1 MSKDTPYRAPIEPDV
16 RAPVPQLVV
25 AWSDAE
31 RSKWKS
37 FLRGYYGFL
46 AAALGVGAVAAVS
59 PHAAGACA
67 AAGGGYWWFRR
78 RQEVAP
84 GFTLDVIGG
93 SLAVQRAGEAAPVV
107 VALSAV
113 RDVEI
118 ERKAIQ
124 RVSYHQGYGD
134 AVPTTELSGDLD
146 VARIVVVHDGADPR
160 VRLTEQYAPVFVCM
174 ERFGKVRSFLRS
186 HGWKPVGERDEG

>member
-93 SLAVQRAGEAAPVV
+93 SLAIQRAGEAAPVV

-124 RVSYHQGYGD
+124 R
-134 AVPTTELSGDLD
+134 TTRATATRCPPPS
-146 VARIVVVHDGADPR
+146 
-160 VRLTEQYAPVFVCM
+160 
-174 ERFGKVRSFLRS
+174 
-186 HGWKPVGERDEG
+186 